1 MKFLKI
7 KTFTST
13 VTIRHLVSPR
23 QSNAEPPGNHDIY
36 KSNWSQRVS
45 ITVRVRSSI
54 WAGAPKKRDE
64 WRKLRR
70 WNASGTDGCDQR
82 RTLFLYYFQEHIP
95 HIRGNCGNVYAG
107 KENSDKRGT
116 CLHSSLLLP
125 FLRSCIRC
133 FLGVWEMGFKHH
145 LQRRAGCF
153 CLISTTVS
161 QSSRLIASAGLK
173 MLVFT

>member
-54 WAGAPKKRDE
+54 WAGAPQKKRWMKKAETVERQWDGRMWPTKNLVFILFSRAHTTHSWE
-64 WRKLRR
+64 LWECVCGEGKLR
-70 WNASGTDGCDQR
+70 Q
-82 RTLFLYYFQEHIP
+82 
-95 HIRGNCGNVYAG
+95 
-107 KENSDKRGT
+107 KRNLPAFIT
-116 CLHSSLLLP
+116 FASLLAVLYSV
-125 FLRSCIRC
+125 L
-133 FLGVWEMGFKHH
+133 LGSLGDG
-145 LQRRAGCF
+145 LQTSS
-153 CLISTTVS
+153 STQGWLLLFDIYHS
-161 QSSRLIASAGLK
+161 QSVVSSDC
-173 MLVFT
+173 